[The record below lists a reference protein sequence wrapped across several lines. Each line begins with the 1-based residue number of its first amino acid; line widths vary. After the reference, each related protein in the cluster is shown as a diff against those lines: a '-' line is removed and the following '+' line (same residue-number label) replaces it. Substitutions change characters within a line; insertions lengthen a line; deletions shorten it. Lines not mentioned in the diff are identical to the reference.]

1 VGPFLF
7 KLNQIQMN
15 PNKTISANSKG
26 ITITFGDV
34 NKHKFVYYNNND
46 VVKKIQLHGTVKYQS
61 IEEFGFNK
69 IQKKLYAEA
78 VYGLKAIPNEVL
90 MEMRVEAI
98 RKIQATHVKAK
109 EVINNYK
116 QEVSSKTIDNFLSKL
131 FPKSPVIKQMI
142 NMKGIDPSIKVT
154 MSLKDLK
161 ITPKMLA
168 EKLVE
173 NNILPENF
181 FKLA

>member
-1 VGPFLF
+1 
-7 KLNQIQMN
+7 MN

-46 VVKKIQLHGTVKYQS
+46 VVKNIQVHGKNMYQN

-69 IQKKLYAEA
+69 IQQKLYAET

-98 RKIQATHVKAK
+98 RKIQARHARAK

-116 QEVSSKTIDNFLSKL
+116 QEVSNNNIDTLLAKL
-131 FPKSPVIKQMI
+131 FPKSPIVKEM
-142 NMKGIDPSIKVT
+142 IKVKGVESDIKCFI
-154 MSLKDLK
+154 SLKDLK
-161 ITPKMLA
+161 ISPKMLA
-168 EKLVE
+168 ERLIKFKV
-173 NNILPENF
+173 LPENF

>member
-1 VGPFLF
+1 
-7 KLNQIQMN
+7 MN

-46 VVKKIQLHGTVKYQS
+46 VVKKVQVHGKNAYQN

-69 IQKKLYAEA
+69 IQQQLYAQA
-78 VYGLKAIPNEVL
+78 VYGLKSIPNEVL

-98 RKIQATHVKAK
+98 RKIQARHAKAK

-116 QEVSSKTIDNFLSKL
+116 QEVSNKKVDDFLAKL
-131 FPKSPVIKQMI
+131 FPKSPIIKQML
-142 NMKGIDPSIKVT
+142 NVKGTDSDIKCSI
-154 MSLKDLK
+154 SLKELG
-161 ITPKMLA
+161 ISPKMLA
-168 EKLVE
+168 ERLVKFKV
-173 NNILPENF
+173 LPENF

>member
-1 VGPFLF
+1 
-7 KLNQIQMN
+7 MN

-46 VVKKIQLHGTVKYQS
+46 VVKKIQVRGKAMYQN

-69 IQKKLYAEA
+69 IQQRLYAEA
-78 VYGLKAIPNEVL
+78 LYGLKSIPNEVL

-98 RKIQATHVKAK
+98 RKIQQRHVKAK

-116 QEVSSKTIDNFLSKL
+116 QEVSNKKIDALLAKF
-131 FPKSPVIKQMI
+131 FPKSPVVKQMV
-142 NMKGIDPSIKVT
+142 NAKGVDSNVKCSL
-154 MSLKDLK
+154 SLKDLK
-161 ITPKMLA
+161 ITPTMLA
-168 EKLVE
+168 QRLVAH
-173 NNILPENF
+173 NVLPDNF
-181 FKLA
+181 FKLV